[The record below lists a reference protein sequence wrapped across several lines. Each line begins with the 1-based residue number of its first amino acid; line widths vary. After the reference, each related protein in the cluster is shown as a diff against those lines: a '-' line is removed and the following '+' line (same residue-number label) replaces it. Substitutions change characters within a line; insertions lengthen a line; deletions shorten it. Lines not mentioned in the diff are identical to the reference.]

1 MTHVAHL
8 RLSRKGRSQR
18 QTEREHGLERKS
30 ELPGADGPVPVTEVG
45 FRSSGENWNEYLL
58 DDGTVFRIKLV
69 VTDIYRVDGAY
80 DDQGN
85 PQYVAKST
93 NVAAVSASDD
103 MRRKP

>member
-1 MTHVAHL
+1 M
-8 RLSRKGRSQR
+8 
-18 QTEREHGLERKS
+18 ERKS
-30 ELPGADGPVPVTEVG
+30 ELPGADGPIPVTEVG

-58 DDGTVFRIKLV
+58 DDGTVFRIKLI
-69 VTDIYRVDGAY
+69 VTDIYRVDGKY

-93 NVAAVSASDD
+93 NVAAVSAPED